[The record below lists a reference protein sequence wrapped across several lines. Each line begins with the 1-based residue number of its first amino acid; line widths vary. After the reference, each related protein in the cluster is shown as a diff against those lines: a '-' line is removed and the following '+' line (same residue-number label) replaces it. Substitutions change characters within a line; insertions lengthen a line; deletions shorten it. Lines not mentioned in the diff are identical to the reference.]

1 VVGRKI
7 DANPGCGTQD
17 KTRGNEGKQREKP
30 TGNRVKNRESIKKL
44 ISFQI

>member
-17 KTRGNEGKQREKP
+17 KTRGNEGKQRENQRETEGKTENP
-30 TGNRVKNRESIKKL
+30 LKN
-44 ISFQI
+44 